1 MSKNTASEKR
11 LKTTE
16 QSGNVTTTAIG
27 DRFKKI
33 QQTPKQSGQHSHS
46 QQIQDN
52 RKEAKTVRPTQP
64 QPTDSRQKKK
74 PKQSGQHKY
83 SQQIQPQNRSQN
95 SQDNT
100 ATGNRFET
108 TEQKGRDRNSL
119 RMRWV
124 PQVIWEIELRT
135 VQDVTHKDELRD
147 PREKGMCKA
156 FTYCIVMV
164 NSLTLTLFLSSLV
177 KPSVSR
183 SSIVG
188 PET

>member
-108 TEQKGRDRNSL
+108 TEQKGRDRSSL

-156 FTYCIVMV
+156 FTYSIVMV

>member
-33 QQTPKQSGQHSHS
+33 QQTSKQSGQHSHS

-64 QPTDSRQKKK
+64 QPTDSRQNNK
-74 PKQSGQHKY
+74 
-83 SQQIQPQNRSQN
+83 SQN

-100 ATGNRFET
+100 STANRFNHRTEAKTVRT
-108 TEQKGRDRNSL
+108 TQ
-119 RMRWV
+119 
-124 PQVIWEIELRT
+124 PQATDSRQQNRRVGIEI
-135 VQDVTHKDELRD
+135 VY
-147 PREKGMCKA
+147 G
-156 FTYCIVMV
+156 
-164 NSLTLTLFLSSLV
+164 
-177 KPSVSR
+177 
-183 SSIVG
+183 
-188 PET
+188 

>member
-27 DRFKKI
+27 DRFKTK
-33 QQTPKQSGQHSHS
+33 QQ
-46 QQIQDN
+46 
-52 RKEAKTVRPTQP
+52 
-64 QPTDSRQKKK
+64 K

-124 PQVIWEIELRT
+124 PPVIWEIELRT

-147 PREKGMCKA
+147 ARQIGMCKA